1 MIIVLLV
8 FHILEFLKCFLRLA
22 PLATIA
28 DTALEAKNQN
38 SESDIYN
45 EFLVIFSCF
54 KKFLSFFIRNK
65 G

>member
-1 MIIVLLV
+1 MKSINHDKM
-8 FHILEFLKCFLRLA
+8 FYSFFTYFRILKNFLRLA

-45 EFLVIFSCF
+45 EFLVIFS
-54 KKFLSFFIRNK
+54 FFIRNK